1 MRYLKLFEEY
11 ELPKNK
17 WEIISSNPVKKIE
30 GKTLIELVD
39 NAYSSTPLGSFVKTI
54 SDVVKSEWLVIDYNE
69 EVGVDACIFY
79 REARPDENWV
89 GKKLQGIGH
98 DGVKESK
105 KLIIQKMVDVLQQ
118 DGIWIEASDAMESV
132 LERSLDRVTDP
143 EILNKLFP
151 NSNVKLLETGQYE
164 RTIEGGD
171 IVKES
176 VFGKPKLK

>member
-1 MRYLKLFEEY
+1 MKYLKLFEKY

-17 WEIISSNPVKKIE
+17 WEVISSNPIKRIE

-54 SDVVKSEWLVIDYNE
+54 SDVVKSEWLVIDYDE
-69 EVGVDACIFY
+69 EDGVDACIFY
-79 REARPDENWV
+79 RDARPNENWV

-105 KLIIQKMVDVLQQ
+105 KLIIQKMVDTLQQ
-118 DGIWIEASDAMESV
+118 DGIWIESSDAMESV
-132 LERSLDRVTDP
+132 LERSLDRVTDLN
-143 EILNKLFP
+143 ILKKLFP
-151 NSNVKLLETGQYE
+151 NSDVKLLETGQYE
-164 RTIEGGD
+164 RTIESGEV
-171 IVKES
+171 IKES